1 MNGLILSISVAH
13 RLSSF
18 GRCLAEHHKVIDLS
32 HELTFVVII
41 VSFGFVTLRNE
52 FSTIHFGATK

>member
-18 GRCLAEHHKVIDLS
+18 GRRLAEHHNVIDLS